1 MKNEEIYNAVFDEV
15 VSRMKKALNMRLI
28 SYFAFCDDIDYE
40 EDAPAESPWFV
51 QSYMGSGILALCEF
65 FSGKGGGLPADF
77 DVLKITRETWF
88 DLLEKHG
95 ATVYADAKIQKGN
108 IMGIVMIGTNDKSSA
123 HILCE
128 VHIGKTAATA
138 LGVESDTFTP
148 EVLSRMYEVALPVA
162 ICKVVTELVEAQIG
176 KSKETIETLSKKASN
191 DIFSVMAENDV
202 LKRAVS
208 AIKSATNS
216 LEDEIAK
223 REAELN
229 REHETLRD
237 FKANRDSV
245 AKRMKELPGLKDD
258 PIFLRKWENLNR
270 DINEYEI
277 TIKESEKLV
286 AMLKKLA
293 TANKEV
299 SEKEVKDALDSVK
312 KFKIR
317 FGITKEW

>member
-28 SYFAFCDDIDYE
+28 SYFTFFNDMDFE

-51 QSYMGSGILALCEF
+51 QAYMGSGILALCEF

-77 DVLKITRETWF
+77 GMLKVTRETWF
-88 DLLEKHG
+88 DLLERQG
-95 ATVYADAKIQKGN
+95 ATVYADAKVEKGN
-108 IMGIVMIGTNDKSSA
+108 IIGVVMIGKNGKSTA

-128 VHIGKTAATA
+128 VHIGKTTA
-138 LGVESDTFTP
+138 MELGVGPDTFTP

-162 ICKVVTELVEAQIG
+162 ICKIVTELVEAQIG
-176 KSKETIETLSKKASN
+176 KAKETIETLSKKAN
-191 DIFSVMAENDV
+191 KDIFSAMAESDV
-202 LKRAVS
+202 LKRAAS
-208 AIKSATNS
+208 AIKSATVN
-216 LEDEIAK
+216 LEDEVAK

-229 REHETLRD
+229 REHETLKD

-270 DINEYEI
+270 DIDEYEI

-293 TANKEV
+293 TANREV
-299 SEKEVKDALDSVK
+299 SEKEVKDVLDSVK

>member
-15 VSRMKKALNMRLI
+15 VNRMEKALNRRLI
-28 SYFAFCDDIDYE
+28 SYFTFFNDVEFE

-51 QSYMGSGILALCEF
+51 QAYMGSGILALCEF

-77 DVLKITRETWF
+77 DMLKITRETWF
-88 DLLEKHG
+88 DLLERQG
-95 ATVYADAKIQKGN
+95 ATVYADAKVEKGN
-108 IMGIVMIGTNDKSSA
+108 IIGVVMVGKNGKSTA

-128 VHIGKTAATA
+128 VQIGKTTAAG
-138 LGVESDTFTP
+138 LGVEPDTFTP

-162 ICKVVTELVEAQIG
+162 ICKIVTELVEAQIG
-176 KSKETIETLSKKASN
+176 KAKETIETLSKKAN
-191 DIFSVMAENDV
+191 KDIFSAMAESDV
-202 LKRAVS
+202 LKRAAA
-208 AIKSATNS
+208 AIKSATNN
-216 LEDEIAK
+216 LEAEVAK

-229 REHETLRD
+229 REYETLKD
-237 FKANRDSV
+237 FQATRDSV

-258 PIFLRKWENLNR
+258 PIFLRKWENLNH
-270 DINEYEI
+270 DIDGYEAS
-277 TIKESEKLV
+277 IKESKKLL

-293 TANKEV
+293 TADKEV

-317 FGITKEW
+317 FGVTKEW

>member
-15 VSRMKKALNMRLI
+15 VNRMEKALSRRLI
-28 SYFAFCDDIDYE
+28 SYFTFFNDMDFE
-40 EDAPAESPWFV
+40 EDAPVESPWFV
-51 QSYMGSGILALCEF
+51 QAYMGSGILALCEF
-65 FSGKGGGLPADF
+65 FSGKGGLPADF
-77 DVLKITRETWF
+77 DMLKVTRETWF
-88 DLLEKHG
+88 DLLERHG
-95 ATVYADAKIQKGN
+95 ATVYADAKIEKGN
-108 IMGIVMIGTNDKSSA
+108 IVGVVMIGKNGKSTA

-128 VHIGKTAATA
+128 VHIGKTTATE
-138 LGVESDTFTP
+138 LGVGPNTFTP

-162 ICKVVTELVEAQIG
+162 ICKIVTELVEAQIG
-176 KSKETIETLSKKASN
+176 KAKETIEALGKKAN
-191 DIFSVMAENDV
+191 KDILSAMAENNV
-202 LKRAVS
+202 FKRAAS
-208 AIKSATNS
+208 AIKSATAN
-216 LEDEIAK
+216 LEDEVAK

-229 REHETLRD
+229 REHETLKD

-258 PIFLRKWENLNR
+258 PIFLRKWEKLNR
-270 DINEYEI
+270 DIDEYEI

-286 AMLKKLA
+286 VMLKKLA
-293 TANKEV
+293 TADKEV

>member
-15 VSRMKKALNMRLI
+15 VTRIEKTLSRRLI
-28 SYFAFCDDIDYE
+28 SYFTFCNDMEFE

-51 QSYMGSGILALCEF
+51 QAYMTSGILALCEF

-88 DLLEKHG
+88 DLLERQG
-95 ATVYADAKIQKGN
+95 ATVYADAKIEKGN
-108 IMGIVMIGTNDKSSA
+108 IIGVVMVGKNGKSTA

-128 VHIGKTAATA
+128 VQIGKTTAAG
-138 LGVESDTFTP
+138 LGIEPDTFTP

-162 ICKVVTELVEAQIG
+162 ICKVVTGLVEAQIG
-176 KSKETIETLSKKASN
+176 KAEETIETLSKKASK
-191 DIFSVMAENDV
+191 DIFSAMAESDV
-202 LKRAVS
+202 LKRAAS
-208 AIKSATNS
+208 AIKSATVNI
-216 LEDEIAK
+216 EDEVAK

-258 PIFLRKWENLNR
+258 PIFLRKWENLNHNI
-270 DINEYEI
+270 DSYEAS
-277 TIKESEKLV
+277 IKESAKLI

-293 TANKEV
+293 TADKEV
-299 SEKEVKDALDSVK
+299 SEKEVKDVLDSVK

>member
-15 VSRMKKALNMRLI
+15 VTRIEKTLSRRLI
-28 SYFAFCDDIDYE
+28 SYFAFCNDMEFE

-51 QSYMGSGILALCEF
+51 QAYMTSGILALCEF

-88 DLLEKHG
+88 DLLERHG
-95 ATVYADAKIQKGN
+95 ATVYADAKIEKGN
-108 IMGIVMIGTNDKSSA
+108 IIGVVMVGKNGKSTA

-128 VHIGKTAATA
+128 VQIGKTTAAG
-138 LGVESDTFTP
+138 LGIEPDTFTP

-162 ICKVVTELVEAQIG
+162 ICKVVTGLVEAQIG
-176 KSKETIETLSKKASN
+176 KAEETIETLSKKAST
-191 DIFSVMAENDV
+191 DIFSAMAESDV
-202 LKRAVS
+202 LKRAAS
-208 AIKSATNS
+208 AIKSATNN
-216 LEDEIAK
+216 LEAEVAK

-245 AKRMKELPGLKDD
+245 AKIMKELPGLKDD

-270 DINEYEI
+270 DIDEYEMS
-277 TIKESEKLV
+277 IKESKKLL

-299 SEKEVKDALDSVK
+299 SEKEDKDALDSVK
-312 KFKIR
+312 KFKIK

>member
-15 VSRMKKALNMRLI
+15 VTRIEKALGRRLI
-28 SYFAFCDDIDYE
+28 SYFTFCNDMEFE

-51 QSYMGSGILALCEF
+51 QAYMTSGILALCEF

-88 DLLEKHG
+88 DLLESQG
-95 ATVYADAKIQKGN
+95 ATVYADAKVEKGN
-108 IMGIVMIGTNDKSSA
+108 IIGVVMIGKNGKSTA

-128 VHIGKTAATA
+128 VQIGKTTAAG
-138 LGVESDTFTP
+138 LGIELDTFTP

-162 ICKVVTELVEAQIG
+162 ICKVVTGLVEAQIG
-176 KSKETIETLSKKASN
+176 KAEETIEALSKKASK
-191 DIFSVMAENDV
+191 DIFSAMAESDV
-202 LKRAVS
+202 LKRAAS
-208 AIKSATNS
+208 AIKSATNN
-216 LEDEIAK
+216 LEAEVAK

-229 REHETLRD
+229 REYETLRD

-258 PIFLRKWENLNR
+258 PIFLRKWENLNH
-270 DINEYEI
+270 DIDGYEAS
-277 TIKESEKLV
+277 IKESKKLL

-293 TANKEV
+293 TADKEV
-299 SEKEVKDALDSVK
+299 SEKEGKDALDSVK

-317 FGITKEW
+317 FGISKEW

>member
-15 VSRMKKALNMRLI
+15 VNRMEKALNRRLI
-28 SYFAFCDDIDYE
+28 SYFTFFNDVEFE

-51 QSYMGSGILALCEF
+51 QAYMGSGILALCEF

-108 IMGIVMIGTNDKSSA
+108 IMGIVMIGTNDKSTA

-128 VHIGKTAATA
+128 VHIGKTTAAA

-176 KSKETIETLSKKASN
+176 KAKDTMEELSKKVN
-191 DIFSVMAENDV
+191 KDILSAMAESDV
-202 LKRAVS
+202 LKRAAS
-208 AIKSATNS
+208 RIKTATTTF
-216 LEDEIAK
+216 EEEVAK

-229 REHETLRD
+229 REREALKD

-245 AKRMKELPGLKDD
+245 TKRMEELPGLKDD
-258 PIFLRKWENLNR
+258 PIFLRKWEKLNHNI
-270 DINEYEI
+270 DGYEAS
-277 TIKESEKLV
+277 IKESAKLI

-293 TANKEV
+293 TADKEV

>member
-15 VSRMKKALNMRLI
+15 VNRMEKALNRRLI
-28 SYFAFCDDIDYE
+28 SYFTFFNDVEFE

-51 QSYMGSGILALCEF
+51 QAYMGSGILALCEF

-77 DVLKITRETWF
+77 DVLKITSETWF
-88 DLLEKHG
+88 DLLERQG
-95 ATVYADAKIQKGN
+95 ATVYADAKVEKGN
-108 IMGIVMIGTNDKSSA
+108 IIGVVMVGKNGKSTA

-128 VHIGKTAATA
+128 VQIGKTTAAG
-138 LGVESDTFTP
+138 LGIEPDTFTP

-162 ICKVVTELVEAQIG
+162 ICKVVTGLVEAQIG
-176 KSKETIETLSKKASN
+176 KAEETIEALSKKASK
-191 DIFSVMAENDV
+191 DIFSAMAESDV
-202 LKRAVS
+202 LKRAAS
-208 AIKSATNS
+208 AIKSATNN
-216 LEDEIAK
+216 LEAEVAK

-229 REHETLRD
+229 REYETLRD

-258 PIFLRKWENLNR
+258 PIFLRKWENLNH
-270 DINEYEI
+270 DIDGYEAS
-277 TIKESEKLV
+277 IKESKKLLT
-286 AMLKKLA
+286 MLKKLA

-299 SEKEVKDALDSVK
+299 SEKEVKDVLDSVK

>member
-15 VSRMKKALNMRLI
+15 VTRIEKTLSRRLI
-28 SYFAFCDDIDYE
+28 SYFAFCNDMEFE

-51 QSYMGSGILALCEF
+51 QAYMTSGILALCEF

-77 DVLKITRETWF
+77 DVLEITRETWF
-88 DLLEKHG
+88 DLLERQG
-95 ATVYADAKIQKGN
+95 ATVYADAKIEKGN
-108 IMGIVMIGTNDKSSA
+108 IIGVVMVGKNGKSTA

-128 VHIGKTAATA
+128 VQIGKTTAAG
-138 LGVESDTFTP
+138 LGIEPDTFTP

-162 ICKVVTELVEAQIG
+162 ICKVVTGLVEAQIG
-176 KSKETIETLSKKASN
+176 KAEETIETLSKKAST
-191 DIFSVMAENDV
+191 DIFSAMAESDV
-202 LKRAVS
+202 LKRAAS
-208 AIKSATNS
+208 AIKSATNN
-216 LEDEIAK
+216 LEAEVAK

-245 AKRMKELPGLKDD
+245 AKIMKELPGLKDD

-270 DINEYEI
+270 DIDEYEMS
-277 TIKESEKLV
+277 IKESKKLL

-299 SEKEVKDALDSVK
+299 SEKEDKDALDSVK
-312 KFKIR
+312 KFKIK

>member
-65 FSGKGGGLPADF
+65 FSGKGGGLPVDF

-108 IMGIVMIGTNDKSSA
+108 IVGIVMIGTNNKSTA

-128 VHIGKTAATA
+128 VHIGKTTATA

-176 KSKETIETLSKKASN
+176 KAKDTMEELSKKVN
-191 DIFSVMAENDV
+191 KDILSAMAESDV
-202 LKRAVS
+202 LKRAAS
-208 AIKSATNS
+208 RIKTATTNF
-216 LEDEIAK
+216 EEEVAK

-229 REHETLRD
+229 RERETLKD
-237 FKANRDSV
+237 FKATRDSV
-245 AKRMKELPGLKDD
+245 IKRMEDLPGLKDD
-258 PIFLRKWENLNR
+258 PIFIRQLEKLNYNI
-270 DINEYEI
+270 DSYEAS
-277 TIKESEKLV
+277 IKESAKLL

-293 TANKEV
+293 TADKEV

-312 KFKIR
+312 KFRIK

>member
-15 VSRMKKALNMRLI
+15 VSRMKKTLNMRLI
-28 SYFAFCDDIDYE
+28 SYFTFFNDMDFE

-51 QSYMGSGILALCEF
+51 QAYMGSGILALCEF

-77 DVLKITRETWF
+77 DMLKVTRETWF
-88 DLLEKHG
+88 DLLERHG
-95 ATVYADAKIQKGN
+95 ATVYADAKIEKGN
-108 IMGIVMIGTNDKSSA
+108 IVGVVMIGKNGKSTA

-128 VHIGKTAATA
+128 VHIGKTTA
-138 LGVESDTFTP
+138 MELGVGPDTFTP

-162 ICKVVTELVEAQIG
+162 ICKIVTEPVEAQIG
-176 KSKETIETLSKKASN
+176 KAKETIETLSKKAN
-191 DIFSVMAENDV
+191 KDIFSAMAESDV
-202 LKRAVS
+202 LKRAAS
-208 AIKSATNS
+208 AIKSATNN
-216 LEDEIAK
+216 LEDEVAK

-229 REHETLRD
+229 REHETLRV

-245 AKRMKELPGLKDD
+245 TKRMEELPGLKDD
-258 PIFLRKWENLNR
+258 PIFLRKWEKLNHNI
-270 DINEYEI
+270 DSYEAS
-277 TIKESEKLV
+277 IKESAKLI

-293 TANKEV
+293 TADKEV

>member
-95 ATVYADAKIQKGN
+95 ATVYANAKIQKGN
-108 IMGIVMIGTNDKSSA
+108 IMGIVMIGTNDKSTA

-128 VHIGKTAATA
+128 VHIGKTTAAA

-176 KSKETIETLSKKASN
+176 KAKDTMEELSKKVN
-191 DIFSVMAENDV
+191 KDILSAMAESDV
-202 LKRAVS
+202 LKRAAS
-208 AIKSATNS
+208 RIKTATTTF
-216 LEDEIAK
+216 EEEVAK

-229 REHETLRD
+229 REREALKD

-245 AKRMKELPGLKDD
+245 TKRMEELPGLKDD
-258 PIFLRKWENLNR
+258 PIFLRKWEKLNHNI
-270 DINEYEI
+270 DGYEAS
-277 TIKESEKLV
+277 IKESAKLI

-293 TANKEV
+293 TADKEV

>member
-15 VSRMKKALNMRLI
+15 VTRIEKTLSRRLI
-28 SYFAFCDDIDYE
+28 SYFTFCNDMEFE

-51 QSYMGSGILALCEF
+51 QAYMTSGILALCEF

-88 DLLEKHG
+88 DLLERQG
-95 ATVYADAKIQKGN
+95 ATVYADAKIEKGN
-108 IMGIVMIGTNDKSSA
+108 IIGVIMVGKNGKSTA

-128 VHIGKTAATA
+128 VQIGKTTAAG
-138 LGVESDTFTP
+138 LGIEPDTFTP

-162 ICKVVTELVEAQIG
+162 ICKVVTGLVEAQIG
-176 KSKETIETLSKKASN
+176 KAEETIEALARKANKDILSA
-191 DIFSVMAENDV
+191 MAESDV
-202 LKRAVS
+202 LKRAAS

-216 LEDEIAK
+216 LEDEVAK

-229 REHETLRD
+229 REYETLRD

-258 PIFLRKWENLNR
+258 PIFLRKWENLNQ
-270 DINEYEI
+270 DIDGYEAS
-277 TIKESEKLV
+277 IKESKKLL

-293 TANKEV
+293 TANREV

>member
-15 VSRMKKALNMRLI
+15 VSRMEKALSRRLI
-28 SYFAFCDDIDYE
+28 SYFTFFNDMDFE
-40 EDAPAESPWFV
+40 EDAPVESPWFV
-51 QSYMGSGILALCEF
+51 QAYMGSGILALCEF
-65 FSGKGGGLPADF
+65 FSGKGGLPADF
-77 DVLKITRETWF
+77 DMLKVTRETWF
-88 DLLEKHG
+88 DLLERHG
-95 ATVYADAKIQKGN
+95 ATVYADAKIEKGN
-108 IMGIVMIGTNDKSSA
+108 IVGVVMIGKNGKSTA

-128 VHIGKTAATA
+128 VHIGKTTATE
-138 LGVESDTFTP
+138 LGVGPNTFTP

-162 ICKVVTELVEAQIG
+162 ICKIVTELVEAQIG
-176 KSKETIETLSKKASN
+176 KAKETIEALGKKAN
-191 DIFSVMAENDV
+191 KDILSAIAENDV
-202 LKRAVS
+202 FKRAAS
-208 AIKSATNS
+208 AIKSATAN
-216 LEDEIAK
+216 LEDEVAK

-229 REHETLRD
+229 REHETLKD

-258 PIFLRKWENLNR
+258 PIFLRKWEKLNR
-270 DINEYEI
+270 DIDEYEI

-293 TANKEV
+293 TADKEV
-299 SEKEVKDALDSVK
+299 SEKEVKDALDFVK

>member
-15 VSRMKKALNMRLI
+15 VSRMRKALNMRLI
-28 SYFAFCDDIDYE
+28 SYFAFCEDIDYE
-40 EDAPAESPWFV
+40 EDAPAKSPWFV

-95 ATVYADAKIQKGN
+95 ATVYADAKIQNGN
-108 IMGIVMIGTNDKSSA
+108 IMGIVMIGTNDKSTA

-128 VHIGKTAATA
+128 VHIGKTTAAA

-176 KSKETIETLSKKASN
+176 KAKDTMEELSKKVN
-191 DIFSVMAENDV
+191 KDILSAMAESDV
-202 LKRAVS
+202 LKRAAS
-208 AIKSATNS
+208 RIKTATTNF
-216 LEDEIAK
+216 EEEVAK

-229 REHETLRD
+229 REREALKD

-245 AKRMKELPGLKDD
+245 TKRMEELLGLKDD
-258 PIFLRKWENLNR
+258 PIFLRKLEKLNHNI
-270 DINEYEI
+270 DGYEAS
-277 TIKESEKLV
+277 IKESAKLI

-293 TANKEV
+293 TADKEV
-299 SEKEVKDALDSVK
+299 SEKEVKDVLDLSL
-312 KFKIR
+312 IH
-317 FGITKEW
+317 I

>member
-15 VSRMKKALNMRLI
+15 VSRMEKALSRRLI
-28 SYFAFCDDIDYE
+28 SYFTFFNDIDFE

-51 QSYMGSGILALCEF
+51 QAYMGSGILALCEF

-77 DVLKITRETWF
+77 DMLKITRETWF
-88 DLLEKHG
+88 DLLERQG
-95 ATVYADAKIQKGN
+95 ATVYADAKVEKGN
-108 IMGIVMIGTNDKSSA
+108 IIGVVMVGKNGKSTA

-128 VHIGKTAATA
+128 VQIGKTTATE
-138 LGVESDTFTP
+138 LGVGPNTFTP

-162 ICKVVTELVEAQIG
+162 ICKVVTGLVEAQIG
-176 KSKETIETLSKKASN
+176 KAKETIETLSKKAN
-191 DIFSVMAENDV
+191 KDIFSAMAESDV
-202 LKRAVS
+202 LKRAAS
-208 AIKSATNS
+208 AIKSATNN
-216 LEDEIAK
+216 LEDEVAK

-229 REHETLRD
+229 REHETLKD

-245 AKRMKELPGLKDD
+245 AKRMRELPGLKDD

-270 DINEYEI
+270 DIDEYEI

-299 SEKEVKDALDSVK
+299 SEKEGKDALDSVK

-317 FGITKEW
+317 FGVTKEW

>member
-65 FSGKGGGLPADF
+65 FSGKGGGLPVDF

-108 IMGIVMIGTNDKSSA
+108 IVGIVMIGTNNKSTA

-128 VHIGKTAATA
+128 VHIGKTTATA

-176 KSKETIETLSKKASN
+176 KAKDTMEELSKKVN
-191 DIFSVMAENDV
+191 KDILSAMAESDV
-202 LKRAVS
+202 LKRAAS
-208 AIKSATNS
+208 RIKTATTNF
-216 LEDEIAK
+216 EEEVAK

-229 REHETLRD
+229 RERETLKD
-237 FKANRDSV
+237 FKATRDSV
-245 AKRMKELPGLKDD
+245 IKRMEDLPGLKDD
-258 PIFLRKWENLNR
+258 PIFIRQLEKLNHNI
-270 DINEYEI
+270 DSYEAS
-277 TIKESEKLV
+277 IKESEKLI
-286 AMLKKLA
+286 AMLKKLV
-293 TANKEV
+293 TADKEV
-299 SEKEVKDALDSVK
+299 SEKEVKDTLDSVK
-312 KFKIR
+312 KFKIN

>member
-95 ATVYADAKIQKGN
+95 ATVYANAKIQKGN

-128 VHIGKTAATA
+128 VHIGKTTAAA

-176 KSKETIETLSKKASN
+176 RAEETIETLSKKASK
-191 DIFSVMAENDV
+191 DIFSAMAESDV
-202 LKRAVS
+202 LKRAAS
-208 AIKSATNS
+208 AIKSATNN
-216 LEDEIAK
+216 LEAEVVK

-229 REHETLRD
+229 REYETLRD
-237 FKANRDSV
+237 FQATRNSV

-258 PIFLRKWENLNR
+258 PIFLRKWENLNH
-270 DINEYEI
+270 DIDGYEAS
-277 TIKESEKLV
+277 IKESKKLL

>member
-15 VSRMKKALNMRLI
+15 VSRMEKALSRRLI
-28 SYFAFCDDIDYE
+28 SYFTFFNDMDFE
-40 EDAPAESPWFV
+40 EDAPVESPWFV
-51 QSYMGSGILALCEF
+51 QAYMGSGILALCEF
-65 FSGKGGGLPADF
+65 FSGKGGLPADF
-77 DVLKITRETWF
+77 DMLKVTRETWF
-88 DLLEKHG
+88 DLLERHG
-95 ATVYADAKIQKGN
+95 ATVYADAKIEKGN
-108 IMGIVMIGTNDKSSA
+108 IVGVVMIGKNGKSTA

-128 VHIGKTAATA
+128 VHIGKTTATE
-138 LGVESDTFTP
+138 LGVGPNTFTP

-162 ICKVVTELVEAQIG
+162 ICKIVTELVEAQIG
-176 KSKETIETLSKKASN
+176 KAKETIEALGKKAN
-191 DIFSVMAENDV
+191 KDILSAMAENNV
-202 LKRAVS
+202 FKRAAS
-208 AIKSATNS
+208 AIKSATAN
-216 LEDEIAK
+216 LEDEVAK

-229 REHETLRD
+229 REHETLKD

-258 PIFLRKWENLNR
+258 PIFLRKWEKLNR
-270 DINEYEI
+270 DIDEYEI

-286 AMLKKLA
+286 VMLKKLA
-293 TANKEV
+293 TADKEV

>member
-15 VSRMKKALNMRLI
+15 VNRMEKALNRRLI
-28 SYFAFCDDIDYE
+28 SYFTFFNDVEFE
-40 EDAPAESPWFV
+40 EDAPAEGPWFV
-51 QSYMGSGILALCEF
+51 QAYMGSGILALCEF
-65 FSGKGGGLPADF
+65 FRGKGGGLPADF
-77 DVLKITRETWF
+77 DVLKVTRETWF
-88 DLLEKHG
+88 DLLERQG
-95 ATVYADAKIQKGN
+95 ATVYADAKVEKGN
-108 IMGIVMIGTNDKSSA
+108 IIGVVMVGKNGKSTA

-128 VHIGKTAATA
+128 VQIGKTTAAG
-138 LGVESDTFTP
+138 LGVEPDTFTP
-148 EVLSRMYEVALPVA
+148 EVLSRMCEVALPVA

-176 KSKETIETLSKKASN
+176 KSKETIEALAKKAN
-191 DIFSVMAENDV
+191 KDIFSAMAENDV

-229 REHETLRD
+229 REHETLKD

-258 PIFLRKWENLNR
+258 QIFLRKWEKLNR
-270 DINEYEI
+270 DIDEYEM
-277 TIKESEKLV
+277 TIKESEKLI

-293 TANKEV
+293 TADKEV

>member
-15 VSRMKKALNMRLI
+15 VNRIEKALSRRLI
-28 SYFAFCDDIDYE
+28 SYFTFCNDMEFE

-51 QSYMGSGILALCEF
+51 QAYMTSGILVLCEF

-88 DLLEKHG
+88 DLLERQG
-95 ATVYADAKIQKGN
+95 ATVYADAKVEKGN
-108 IMGIVMIGTNDKSSA
+108 IIGVVMVGKNGKSTA

-128 VHIGKTAATA
+128 VQIGKTTAAA
-138 LGVESDTFTP
+138 LGVEPDTFTP

-162 ICKVVTELVEAQIG
+162 ICKVVTGLVEAQIG
-176 KSKETIETLSKKASN
+176 KAEETIEALARKANKDILSA
-191 DIFSVMAENDV
+191 MAENDV
-202 LKRAVS
+202 LKRAAS
-208 AIKSATNS
+208 AIKSATVN
-216 LEDEIAK
+216 LEDEVAK

-270 DINEYEI
+270 DIDEYEI

-293 TANKEV
+293 TANREV
-299 SEKEVKDALDSVK
+299 SEKEVKDVLDSVK

>member
-15 VSRMKKALNMRLI
+15 VTRIEKALNSRLI
-28 SYFAFCDDIDYE
+28 SYFTFCNDVEFE

-51 QSYMGSGILALCEF
+51 QAYMASGILALCEF

-77 DVLKITRETWF
+77 DMLKITRETWF
-88 DLLEKHG
+88 DLLERQG
-95 ATVYADAKIQKGN
+95 ATVYADAKVEKGN
-108 IMGIVMIGTNDKSSA
+108 IIGVVMVGKNGKSTA

-128 VHIGKTAATA
+128 VQIGKTTAAG
-138 LGVESDTFTP
+138 LGIEPDTFTP

-162 ICKVVTELVEAQIG
+162 ICKVVTGLVEAQIG
-176 KSKETIETLSKKASN
+176 KAEETIETLSKKASK
-191 DIFSVMAENDV
+191 DIFSAMAESDV
-202 LKRAVS
+202 LKRAAS
-208 AIKSATNS
+208 AIKSATNN
-216 LEDEIAK
+216 LEAEVAK

-229 REHETLRD
+229 REYETLKD

-258 PIFLRKWENLNR
+258 PIFLRKWENLNH
-270 DINEYEI
+270 DIDGYEAS
-277 TIKESEKLV
+277 IKESKKLL

-293 TANKEV
+293 TADKEV

-317 FGITKEW
+317 FGISKEW

>member
-28 SYFAFCDDIDYE
+28 SYFTFFNDVNFE

-51 QSYMGSGILALCEF
+51 QAYMGSGILALCEF

-77 DVLKITRETWF
+77 DMLKVTRETWF
-88 DLLEKHG
+88 DLLERHG
-95 ATVYADAKIQKGN
+95 ATVYADAKIEKGN
-108 IMGIVMIGTNDKSSA
+108 IVGVVMIGKNGKSTA

-128 VHIGKTAATA
+128 VHIGKTTA
-138 LGVESDTFTP
+138 IELGVGPDTFTP

-162 ICKVVTELVEAQIG
+162 ICKIVTELVEAQIG
-176 KSKETIETLSKKASN
+176 KAKETIETLSKKAN
-191 DIFSVMAENDV
+191 KDIFSAMAESDV
-202 LKRAVS
+202 LKRAAS
-208 AIKSATNS
+208 AIKSATNN
-216 LEDEIAK
+216 LEDEVAK

-245 AKRMKELPGLKDD
+245 AKRMRELPGLKDD

-270 DINEYEI
+270 DIDEYEI

-293 TANKEV
+293 TANREV

>member
-15 VSRMKKALNMRLI
+15 VSRMETALSRRLI
-28 SYFAFCDDIDYE
+28 SYFTFFNDIDFE

-51 QSYMGSGILALCEF
+51 QAYMGSGILALCEL
-65 FSGKGGGLPADF
+65 FSGKGGLPADF
-77 DVLKITRETWF
+77 DMLKATRETWF
-88 DLLEKHG
+88 DLLERQG
-95 ATVYADAKIQKGN
+95 ATVYADAKIEKGN
-108 IMGIVMIGTNDKSSA
+108 IIGVVMVGKNGKSTA

-128 VHIGKTAATA
+128 VQIGKTTATG
-138 LGVESDTFTP
+138 LGVGPNTFTP
-148 EVLSRMYEVALPVA
+148 EVLSRMHEVALPVA
-162 ICKVVTELVEAQIG
+162 ICKVVTGLVEAQIG
-176 KSKETIETLSKKASN
+176 KATETIEALGKKAN
-191 DIFSVMAENDV
+191 KDILSAMVESDV
-202 LKRAVS
+202 FKRAAS
-208 AIKSATNS
+208 AIKSATAN
-216 LEDEIAK
+216 LEDEVAK

-229 REHETLRD
+229 REHETLKD

-258 PIFLRKWENLNR
+258 PIFLRKWEKLNR
-270 DINEYEI
+270 DIDEYEI

-293 TANKEV
+293 TADKEV

>member
-15 VSRMKKALNMRLI
+15 VSRMEKALSRRLI
-28 SYFAFCDDIDYE
+28 SYFTFFNDVEFE
-40 EDAPAESPWFV
+40 EDAPVESPWFV
-51 QSYMGSGILALCEF
+51 QAYMGSGILALCEL
-65 FSGKGGGLPADF
+65 FSGKGGLPADF
-77 DVLKITRETWF
+77 DMLKATRETWF
-88 DLLEKHG
+88 DLLERHG
-95 ATVYADAKIQKGN
+95 ATVYTDAKIEKGN
-108 IMGIVMIGTNDKSSA
+108 IIGVVMVGKNGKSTA

-128 VHIGKTAATA
+128 VQIGKTTATG
-138 LGVESDTFTP
+138 LGVEPNTFTP

-162 ICKVVTELVEAQIG
+162 ICKIVTELVEAQIG
-176 KSKETIETLSKKASN
+176 KAKETIEALGKKAN
-191 DIFSVMAENDV
+191 KDILSAMAESDV
-202 LKRAVS
+202 FKRAAS
-208 AIKSATNS
+208 AIKSATAN
-216 LEDEIAK
+216 LEDEVAK

-229 REHETLRD
+229 REHETLKD

-258 PIFLRKWENLNR
+258 PIFLRKWEKLNR
-270 DINEYEI
+270 DIDEYEI

-293 TANKEV
+293 TADKEV

>member
-28 SYFAFCDDIDYE
+28 SYFAVCDDIDYE

-51 QSYMGSGILALCEF
+51 QSYMGSSILALCEF

-88 DLLEKHG
+88 DLLENHG
-95 ATVYADAKIQKGN
+95 ATVYANAKIQKGN

-176 KSKETIETLSKKASN
+176 KSKDTMEELSKKVN
-191 DIFSVMAENDV
+191 KDILSAMAESDV
-202 LKRAVS
+202 LKRAAS
-208 AIKSATNS
+208 HIKTATTNF
-216 LEDEIAK
+216 EEEVAK

-229 REHETLRD
+229 REREALKD
-237 FKANRDSV
+237 FKATRDSV
-245 AKRMKELPGLKDD
+245 TKRMEELPGLKDD
-258 PIFLRKWENLNR
+258 PILMRKLEKLNHNI
-270 DINEYEI
+270 DSYEAS
-277 TIKESEKLV
+277 IKESAKLL

-293 TANKEV
+293 TANTEV
-299 SEKEVKDALDSVK
+299 SEKEVKDTLDSVK
-312 KFKIR
+312 KFKIK

>member
-15 VSRMKKALNMRLI
+15 VTRIEKALSSRLI
-28 SYFAFCDDIDYE
+28 SYFTFCNDMEFE

-51 QSYMGSGILALCEF
+51 QAYMTSGILALCEF

-88 DLLEKHG
+88 DLLERQG
-95 ATVYADAKIQKGN
+95 ATVYADAKVEKGN
-108 IMGIVMIGTNDKSSA
+108 IIGVVMVGKNGKSTA

-128 VHIGKTAATA
+128 VQIGKTTAAG
-138 LGVESDTFTP
+138 LGIEPDTFTP

-162 ICKVVTELVEAQIG
+162 ICKVVTGLVEAQIG
-176 KSKETIETLSKKASN
+176 KAEETIETLSKKASK
-191 DIFSVMAENDV
+191 DIFSAMAESDV
-202 LKRAVS
+202 LKRAAS
-208 AIKSATNS
+208 AIKSATNN
-216 LEDEIAK
+216 LEAEVAK

-229 REHETLRD
+229 REYETLRD

-258 PIFLRKWENLNR
+258 PIFLRKWENLNH
-270 DINEYEI
+270 DIDGYEAS
-277 TIKESEKLV
+277 IKESKKLL

-299 SEKEVKDALDSVK
+299 SEKEVRDALDSVK

>member
-1 MKNEEIYNAVFDEV
+1 
-15 VSRMKKALNMRLI
+15 
-28 SYFAFCDDIDYE
+28 
-40 EDAPAESPWFV
+40 
-51 QSYMGSGILALCEF
+51 MGSGILALCEF
-65 FSGKGGGLPADF
+65 FSGKGGGLPVDF

-108 IMGIVMIGTNDKSSA
+108 IVGIVMIGTNNKSTA

-128 VHIGKTAATA
+128 VHIGKTTATA

-176 KSKETIETLSKKASN
+176 KAKDTMEELSKKVN
-191 DIFSVMAENDV
+191 KDILSALAESDV
-202 LKRAVS
+202 LKRAAS
-208 AIKSATNS
+208 RIKTATTNF
-216 LEDEIAK
+216 EEEVAK

-229 REHETLRD
+229 REHETLKD

-258 PIFLRKWENLNR
+258 PIFIRKLEKLNHNI
-270 DINEYEI
+270 DSYEAS
-277 TIKESEKLV
+277 IKESEKLI

-293 TANKEV
+293 TADKEV

>member
-15 VSRMKKALNMRLI
+15 VSRMEKALSRRLI
-28 SYFAFCDDIDYE
+28 SYFTFFNDVEFE
-40 EDAPAESPWFV
+40 EDAPVESPWFV
-51 QSYMGSGILALCEF
+51 QAYMGSGILALCEL
-65 FSGKGGGLPADF
+65 FSGKGGLPADF
-77 DVLKITRETWF
+77 DMLKATRETWF
-88 DLLEKHG
+88 DLLERHG
-95 ATVYADAKIQKGN
+95 ATVYTDAKIEKGN
-108 IMGIVMIGTNDKSSA
+108 IIGVVMVGKNGKSTA

-128 VHIGKTAATA
+128 VQIGKTTATG
-138 LGVESDTFTP
+138 LGVEPNTFTP

-162 ICKVVTELVEAQIG
+162 ICKIVTELVEAQIG
-176 KSKETIETLSKKASN
+176 KAKETIEALGKKAN
-191 DIFSVMAENDV
+191 KDILSAMAESDV
-202 LKRAVS
+202 FKRAAS
-208 AIKSATNS
+208 AIKSATAN
-216 LEDEIAK
+216 LEDEVAK

-229 REHETLRD
+229 REHETLKD

-258 PIFLRKWENLNR
+258 PIFLRKWEKLNR
-270 DINEYEI
+270 DIDEYEI

-293 TANKEV
+293 TADKEV

-312 KFKIR
+312 KCKIR